1 MDKLQRIFD
10 LSMKGL
16 NLIEKLAQQRQDIK
30 PVLTS
35 LTNIF
40 SKHSDQVT
48 DEELDKVEA
57 DLDAALDEFERPM
70 KKLGK

>member
-1 MDKLQRIFD
+1 MDIQRIFN

-16 NLIEKLAQQRQDIK
+16 NLIQSLAQQGKDIK

-40 SKHSDQVT
+40 SKHPGQVT
-48 DEELDKVEA
+48 DEELNKAEA
-57 DLDAALDEFERPM
+57 DLDTALDEFERPM
-70 KKLGK
+70 KKSG